1 MGALSFVV
9 FVCWSHLS
17 FLSWFSFVVVNFHDL
32 HSLLTW
38 FSFVVV
44 TLLFFLVCS
53 TTFAFVISYGQ
64 DPRNGKSVSAQW
76 TFAVSSLFVGWY
88 LHCQYWQYCQ
98 YLLSVFSHCQYLLY
112 LDLPC
117 RQTAVTAT
125 NKSLGNGQDSKW
137 WRGWSSVTEKMCF
150 SSPDVFCLVWLDFV
164 WVWCYCWRV
173 NCLFICCIVM
183 CQLFGRRWLGQV
195 ERRGDLTEM
204 EEQWER
210 GGLGG
215 CSQSDISCFNG
226 ISVT

>member
-1 MGALSFVV
+1 MLRINSQAQPGYSTIVV
-9 FVCWSHLS
+9 FVVGVIVRFCLGFRSL
-17 FLSWFSFVVVNFHDL
+17 LSWSSFVVV
-32 HSLLTW
+32 
-38 FSFVVV
+38 VV
-44 TLLFFLVCS
+44 LFRCCQLVVFFVCS
-53 TTFAFVISYGQ
+53 TMFELCEQ
-64 DPRNGKSVSAQW
+64 ERKSFSAQW
-76 TFAVSSLFVGWY
+76 TFAVSSLFVGLY
-88 LHCQYWQYCQ
+88 LHCQYCQ

-173 NCLFICCIVM
+173 NWLFICCIVM
-183 CQLFGRRWLGQV
+183 CQLFGRRWLGQA
-195 ERRGDLTEM
+195 ERWGDLTEM